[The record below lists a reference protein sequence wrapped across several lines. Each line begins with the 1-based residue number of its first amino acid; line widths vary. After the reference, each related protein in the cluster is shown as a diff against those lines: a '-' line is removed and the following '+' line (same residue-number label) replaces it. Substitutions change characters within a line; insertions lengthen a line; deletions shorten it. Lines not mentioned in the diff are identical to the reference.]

1 MPLPGVHIETLHNP
15 AAYAPEQLEVACTVA
30 GLLNR
35 GRFLL
40 LERPQR

>member
-1 MPLPGVHIETLHNP
+1 MPIPSVHIETLHSP
-15 AAYAPEQLEVACTVA
+15 QTYAPEQLAVARKVA

-40 LERPQR
+40 LERPRR